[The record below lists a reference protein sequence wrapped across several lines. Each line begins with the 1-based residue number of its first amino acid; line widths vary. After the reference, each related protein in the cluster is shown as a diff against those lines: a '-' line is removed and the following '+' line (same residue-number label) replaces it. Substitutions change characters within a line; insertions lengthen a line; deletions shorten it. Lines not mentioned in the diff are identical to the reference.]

1 MTELFILIRY
11 DYLYT
16 KDVYEIMGFFKSRE
30 DVNIWK
36 RSQTFKGEYK
46 MKTIEYN
53 IDKTDLEHYEKL
65 GLLGLSP
72 GFKHRYDVL

>member
-1 MTELFILIRY
+1 MTELFILVRY

-30 DVNIWK
+30 GVNKWK
-36 RSQTFKGEYK
+36 KSQTFKGEYK

-53 IDKTDLEHYEKL
+53 IDKSDLEHYEEL
-65 GLLGLSP
+65 GLIGLTP
-72 GFKHRYDVL
+72 GFQHRYDVL